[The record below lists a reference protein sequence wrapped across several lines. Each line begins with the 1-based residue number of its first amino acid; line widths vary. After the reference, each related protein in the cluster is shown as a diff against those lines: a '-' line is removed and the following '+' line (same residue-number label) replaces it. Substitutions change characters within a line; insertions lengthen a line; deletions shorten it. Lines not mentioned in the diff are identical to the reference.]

1 MAQKRSGSERSIK
14 IILYMED
21 GMRTGGIQVA
31 SLLLLGVLSPVV
43 QAQDKPKPI
52 DAPKAEVQTTPI
64 KVQIVLTEF
73 EGDKK
78 TKSLPYIIYM
88 NSPDGNELKPAWV
101 KFRIGSRLPI
111 YVGKNEMQYVDVGT
125 NVDARSAHTQNG
137 HVLLQMILERSWV
150 EGEVSVPVTKSDASP
165 SDPSGGHFQEP
176 IIRGFKSELDLK
188 LREGQPV
195 ESTVATDPISG
206 KVMKVEISFSV
217 VK

>member
-1 MAQKRSGSERSIK
+1 MKTRS
-14 IILYMED
+14 
-21 GMRTGGIQVA
+21 IQVA
-31 SLLLLGVLSPVV
+31 SLLLLGVLSPLV
-43 QAQDKPKPI
+43 QAQDKPKPS
-52 DAPKAEVQTTPI
+52 DTPKAEVQTTPI
-64 KVQIVLTEF
+64 KVQIVFTEF

-88 NSPDGNELKPAWV
+88 NSPDTNDLKPAWV
-101 KFRIGSRLPI
+101 KFRIGSRLPV

-125 NVDARSAHTQNG
+125 NVDARSAHAPDG
-137 HVLLQMILERSWV
+137 HVLLQMTLERSWV
-150 EGEVSVPVTKSDASP
+150 EGEVSVPVSKSDASP

-195 ESTVATDPISG
+195 ESNMATDPISG
-206 KVMKVEISFSV
+206 RVLKVEISFAV